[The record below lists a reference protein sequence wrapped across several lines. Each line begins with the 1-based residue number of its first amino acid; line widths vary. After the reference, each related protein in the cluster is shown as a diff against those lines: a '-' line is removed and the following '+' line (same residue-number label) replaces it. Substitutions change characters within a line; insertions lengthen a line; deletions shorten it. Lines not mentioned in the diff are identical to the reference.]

1 MRAAQTAGMSVLFRG
16 LMTMVAAQLFDLST
30 FLAMIHRHG
39 SAVESNPLVSGALSN
54 DGLAAV
60 VFAKLILMALVAAV
74 TVVLVRTDRPGQGRI
89 AAVVIGVSIVAG
101 LIGGGSNALVLGTL

>member
-1 MRAAQTAGMSVLFRG
+1 MSVLFMG

-54 DGLAAV
+54 DGLVTV
-60 VFAKLILMALVAAV
+60 VLAKIVLMVFVAAL
-74 TVVLVRTDRPGQGRI
+74 TVVLVRTDRPSQARI
-89 AAVVIGVSIVAG
+89 AAVVIGVSILAG
-101 LIGGGSNALVLGTL
+101 LIGGGSNALVLGNL